1 MACQQEYN
9 RCYSSVLLK
18 GDVCECSG
26 PASSGALQ
34 VRVNLCC
41 DQLPQESRGHDSDL
55 GEEFMA
61 KKLFKV

>member
-1 MACQQEYN
+1 ML
-9 RCYSSVLLK
+9 R
-18 GDVCECSG
+18 

-61 KKLFKV
+61 KKLFKFEEFDMFFTVGLRSLVPESGP